1 MQMGNKD
8 LVLPQ
13 MLGSSSSN
21 HLTGWALCGSGTC
34 TSLPNYNHL
43 ACASPT
49 APSPSQGIRNQTSS
63 PGNSTG
69 LQHSLGWKGT
79 GQKQVRQ
86 GGNHRATYGYYKL
99 SFPSFHFTNVA
110 MIKKGTAQ
118 NHNKKEWK
126 GQDLNAALSSP
137 SDFSA
142 DAQGC
147 PIKTLPPLLQIWQ

>member
-8 LVLPQ
+8 LVLLQ
-13 MLGSSSSN
+13 TLGPSISN
-21 HLTGWALCGSGTC
+21 HLTGRALCGSATC
-34 TSLPNYNHL
+34 TSLPNYVHL
-43 ACASPT
+43 ARASPT
-49 APSPSQGIRNQTSS
+49 APSPSQGIWNQTSS

-69 LQHSLGWKGT
+69 LRHSLGWKGT
-79 GQKQVRQ
+79 GQEQVRQ
-86 GGNHRATYGYYKL
+86 GGNHRATYRYSKL

-118 NHNKKEWK
+118 HHNKKEWK
-126 GQDLNAALSSP
+126 GQDLNAGLPSP

-147 PIKTLPPLLQIWQ
+147 PVKILPPLLQIWQ